1 MRAYSLAVVFGALF
15 GLSACANMSFSG
27 GTAGNVTGPA
37 AVEAAFAPPEETTVT
52 APPPPPTARTEDA
65 FDTTTAEERAAA
77 VAPPEPAGERVLG
90 TTVATLGAPTDPGL
104 WLETPLVSAVGPGR
118 VKAKANGKSVSLELR
133 PIEGPAT
140 AGSRISLPALRL
152 LEVGLAGLHELTVF
166 AK

>member
-52 APPPPPTARTEDA
+52 ARTEDA

-77 VAPPEPAGERVLG
+77 VAPTEPAGERVLG

-118 VKAKANGKSVSLELR
+118 VEAKANGKSVSLELR

-152 LEVGLAGLHELTVF
+152 LEVGLAGLHELTVY